1 MDDKTAVLLQKLADK
16 FGTTTEYLWGVMV
29 RQAHVAAITNLIQ
42 YAILGAVVYFFV
54 RWLRS
59 DERDYEDGV
68 SFPVALVL
76 GIPLLIVVFI
86 AFFAISN
93 TITGLANPEY
103 WALQRVINAA
113 K

>member
-1 MDDKTAVLLQKLADK
+1 MDDKTAMLLQKLADK
-16 FGTTTEYLWGVMV
+16 LGTTTEYLWGVMV
-29 RQAHVAAITNLIQ
+29 RQAPVAGITDIIQ
-42 YAILGAVVYFFV
+42 YTILGVCVYAFV

-59 DERDYEDGV
+59 DKRDFTEGG
-68 SFPVALVL
+68 SFVVALFI
-76 GIPLLIVVFI
+76 GTPLVIIVIV

-93 TITGLANPEY
+93 TITAFANPEY